1 MGVSRRG
8 IQLLVDE
15 YNNHV
20 NRKSVYLIIGLGLIL
35 LLGDVF
41 LVERVSASNGTDT
54 PYYNLPLCLPG
65 FYAHTPTNC
74 LPLGASESVSQI
86 RAMGIPYPQ
95 KELPAASPNIELTA
109 LPVRVARVELNSA
122 EPLPVYAS
130 LDDARAEGT
139 PSRTIPAGESRYVA
153 IIDQVEVDGKSF
165 VRLESGGW
173 VQAKPIYTWIRFQ
186 GLVFSHT
193 PENDFGWA
201 VDEAEIY
208 AAPGYNSPKT
218 GKYVPKYELIQI
230 YQVAQAD
237 GYDWYLIGP
246 NAWVSSHKTRRV
258 IVDTTKPEGVT
269 GDRWIKIDLANFT
282 LSAYEDGELV
292 FATLVSTGLPPMY
305 TRPGLFQI
313 YERYEASPMFGA
325 TRADRSDYY
334 YLEAVPW
341 TMYYDDTRAIH
352 GVYWPIMLGYNQSHG
367 CVNLAPGDA
376 NWLYAWAELGDW
388 VYVVDPSGKTPT
400 DPAYYLG
407 VTAGP

>member
-1 MGVSRRG
+1 
-8 IQLLVDE
+8 
-15 YNNHV
+15 
-20 NRKSVYLIIGLGLIL
+20 
-35 LLGDVF
+35 
-41 LVERVSASNGTDT
+41 
-54 PYYNLPLCLPG
+54 
-65 FYAHTPTNC
+65 
-74 LPLGASESVSQI
+74 
-86 RAMGIPYPQ
+86 
-95 KELPAASPNIELTA
+95 
-109 LPVRVARVELNSA
+109 
-122 EPLPVYAS
+122 
-130 LDDARAEGT
+130 
-139 PSRTIPAGESRYVA
+139 
-153 IIDQVEVDGKSF
+153 
-165 VRLESGGW
+165 
-173 VQAKPIYTWIRFQ
+173 
-186 GLVFSHT
+186 
-193 PENDFGWA
+193 
-201 VDEAEIY
+201 
-208 AAPGYNSPKT
+208 
-218 GKYVPKYELIQI
+218 
-230 YQVAQAD
+230 
-237 GYDWYLIGP
+237 
-246 NAWVSSHKTRRV
+246 V

-325 TRADRSDYY
+325 TQPDRSDYY

>member
-1 MGVSRRG
+1 
-8 IQLLVDE
+8 
-15 YNNHV
+15 
-20 NRKSVYLIIGLGLIL
+20 
-35 LLGDVF
+35 
-41 LVERVSASNGTDT
+41 
-54 PYYNLPLCLPG
+54 
-65 FYAHTPTNC
+65 
-74 LPLGASESVSQI
+74 
-86 RAMGIPYPQ
+86 
-95 KELPAASPNIELTA
+95 
-109 LPVRVARVELNSA
+109 
-122 EPLPVYAS
+122 
-130 LDDARAEGT
+130 
-139 PSRTIPAGESRYVA
+139 VA
-153 IIDQVEVDGKSF
+153 IIDQVEADGKTF

-173 VQAKPIYTWIRFQ
+173 VQAKPIYSWIRFQ
-186 GLVFSHT
+186 GLVFSQT

-208 AAPGYNSPKT
+208 SAPGYNSPKT
-218 GKYVPKYELIQI
+218 GKSVAKYEVIQI

-237 GYDWYLIGP
+237 GYEWYLIGP
-246 NAWVSSHKTRRV
+246 NAWVSSHKSRRV
-258 IVDTTKPEGVT
+258 VVDTTKPEGVT
-269 GDRWIKIDLANFT
+269 GNRWIKIDLANFT

-341 TMYYDDTRAIH
+341 TMYYDDTRGIH
-352 GVYWPIMLGYNQSHG
+352 GVYWPIILGYNQSHG

-376 NWLYAWAELGDW
+376 NWLYAWAKLGDW